1 MCDYPTAQLREAD
14 PEHPESVARSAG
26 EFRVPLSREHVA
38 CPPRVRGWG
47 SSRPVLPPRSAGVH
61 LPPAGSLKDFLT
73 SAVSVPGQGLLER
86 FGRGPGPSP
95 RPLPRD
101 QSFPA
106 VHILARSLT
115 GPLQGSGSMASGEC
129 VCACVE
135 GRVSGTEKCRF
146 PGGQE
151 GGGGVLGA
159 GGSVSAQPADLG
171 NEASSS
177 WGGPRKA
184 EPECGKTEGSEDAGV
199 SQTPEKPQPPG
210 LPAILLSRFFWTVE
224 FSQDRL
230 LPSRLG
236 FSVLLYPTRA
246 GLPWDRGSDREE
258 KRGFCPRG
266 AGCSLTAPAMSR
278 MCFEFGGARC
288 GFLFVYFFFPPRLAG
303 PASLDFES
311 LTQSPGKGRG
321 LQVYR
326 EG

>member
-184 EPECGKTEGSEDAGV
+184 EPECGKTEGRVRRRWSLSDPREAPASWSPCHPIKSLLLDSGIFPRQAPPFQAG
-199 SQTPEKPQPPG
+199 
-210 LPAILLSRFFWTVE
+210 ILRFTLSYQSWAT
-224 FSQDRL
+224 L
-230 LPSRLG
+230 GLG
-236 FSVLLYPTRA
+236 F
-246 GLPWDRGSDREE
+246 G
-258 KRGFCPRG
+258 
-266 AGCSLTAPAMSR
+266 
-278 MCFEFGGARC
+278 
-288 GFLFVYFFFPPRLAG
+288 
-303 PASLDFES
+303 
-311 LTQSPGKGRG
+311 
-321 LQVYR
+321 
-326 EG
+326 